1 MAIVGDATRLRQILV
16 NLLTN
21 AVKFSEDGEVVLSV
35 DAERI
40 AEGDRSDAEICELHF
55 AVRDTGIGIPKER
68 VDHLFQSFSQVDA
81 STTRRYGGTGLGL
94 AISKRLTEL
103 MGGTMWVE
111 SEVGKGSVFHF
122 TIKAE
127 TAGAAELD
135 ALRDHPQLRGKR
147 LLVVVDNAVNR
158 EVVKRQ
164 AFAWGMMTRET
175 GLPREALEWIRRGDP
190 FDAAILD
197 MHMPD
202 MDGLALAREIRSS
215 RDGHILPLVML
226 TSLGRRGDVDEAVD
240 FVAQLTKPIKAPQLY
255 EVLMRVFGEISEEMR
270 PVGAR
275 GAVSAASAERP
286 LSRSF
291 SPTTMS

>member
-21 AVKFSEDGEVVLSV
+21 AVKFTEDGEVVLSV

-68 VDHLFQSFSQVDA
+68 VDRLFQSFSQVDA

-94 AISKRLTEL
+94 AISKRLSEL

-135 ALRDHPQLRGKR
+135 APRDHPQLRGKR
-147 LLVVVDNAVNR
+147 LLVVDDNAVNR

-164 AFAWGMMTRET
+164 AFAWGMVTRET

-240 FVAQLTKPIKAPQLY
+240 FVAQLTKPIKASQLY
-255 EVLMRVFGEISEEMR
+255 EALMRVFGEISR
-270 PVGAR
+270 R
-275 GAVSAASAERP
+275 
-286 LSRSF
+286 
-291 SPTTMS
+291 